1 MNIFNQ
7 LALARALLGFDLDR
21 HHDNG
26 RDDWPPEHHHQQEEA
41 EGQNLLYFLCL
52 LQLLKWRTEKVV
64 TSQTRRLGASFPE
77 TVGKLEIKLFLSL
90 CHSQSIR

>member
-7 LALARALLGFDLDR
+7 LALARALLGFDLYR

-41 EGQNLLYFLCL
+41 EVCVFYNY
-52 LQLLKWRTEKVV
+52 
-64 TSQTRRLGASFPE
+64 
-77 TVGKLEIKLFLSL
+77 
-90 CHSQSIR
+90 